1 MTTQA
6 TTPYAVLILRI
17 ALGTMFI
24 AHALLKILVFT
35 PEGTVGYFASLGV
48 PGWFAYPTMAIELIG
63 GAMLILGIKTRPASL
78 ALIPVLVGAMV
89 LVHGAKGWS
98 FTNEGG
104 GWEYPLF
111 LIAALIAQSL
121 LGNGAITLKSI
132 INKSH

>member
-1 MTTQA
+1 MTTQ
-6 TTPYAVLILRI
+6 TTPYAILILRL

-35 PEGTVGYFASLGV
+35 PEGTVGFFASLGV
-48 PGWFAYPTMAIELIG
+48 PGWFAYPIMAIELIG
-63 GAMLILGIKTRPASL
+63 GAMLILGIKTRLVSL
-78 ALIPVLVGAMV
+78 ALIPVLIGAMV

>member
-1 MTTQA
+1 MTTQ
-6 TTPYAVLILRI
+6 TTPYAILILRL

-35 PEGTVGYFASLGV
+35 PEGTVGFFASLGV
-48 PGWFAYPTMAIELIG
+48 PGWFAYPIMAIELIG
-63 GAMLILGIKTRPASL
+63 GAMLILGIKTRLVSL
-78 ALIPVLVGAMV
+78 ALIPVLIGAMV

-132 INKSH
+132 INKSY